1 MISRLQFKLLTGVEV
16 DRAECR
22 AEAPG
27 AQACPWVCCISLWEI
42 QVEIELVAEFYG
54 PEELYILAIVEVCN

>member
-1 MISRLQFKLLTGVEV
+1 MGG

-27 AQACPWVCCISLWEI
+27 AQACLWECCLWEI

-54 PEELYILAIVEVCN
+54 PEELYILAIVEACN